1 VDRSLAF
8 RAWLGRLVVSRA
20 PHALGLVSLAPIAC
34 WLALPALIYPSR
46 GVTGSRQPSMGWLS
60 ASGR

>member
-1 VDRSLAF
+1 V
-8 RAWLGRLVVSRA
+8 VVSRA
-20 PHALGLVSLAPIAC
+20 PHALGLVALAPIAC